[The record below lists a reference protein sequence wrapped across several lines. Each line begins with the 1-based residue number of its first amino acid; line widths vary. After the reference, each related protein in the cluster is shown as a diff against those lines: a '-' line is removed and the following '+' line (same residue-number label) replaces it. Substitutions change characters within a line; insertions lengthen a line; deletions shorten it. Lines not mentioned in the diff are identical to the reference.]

1 MHEIVFYWLI
11 ARIFVS
17 ISLCPVT
24 FVICSAV
31 KWPYLTP
38 LPFLDFLKYKKM
50 RIFKFLSAFA
60 AYVAST
66 GVSTHVLDLTTGL
79 PGPGMKID
87 VFYQID
93 QGYGVGPDWT
103 PIRTL

>member
-1 MHEIVFYWLI
+1 
-11 ARIFVS
+11 
-17 ISLCPVT
+17 
-24 FVICSAV
+24 
-31 KWPYLTP
+31 
-38 LPFLDFLKYKKM
+38 M
-50 RIFKFLSAFA
+50 RIFKFFSAFA

-87 VFYQID
+87 VYYQID